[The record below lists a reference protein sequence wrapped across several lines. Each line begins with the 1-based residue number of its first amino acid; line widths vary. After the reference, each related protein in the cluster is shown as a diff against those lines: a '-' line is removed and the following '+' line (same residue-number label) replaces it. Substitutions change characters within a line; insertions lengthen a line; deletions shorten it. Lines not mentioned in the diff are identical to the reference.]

1 MDTHTS
7 SSIIPYSQETVQ
19 KGVHQWMKRKHWGPT
34 VQWPMI
40 QRNQLSENH
49 LTPTGNEPQ
58 AHAIVQGK
66 LFSLVLSEK
75 KKKKARVDNV
85 L

>member
-1 MDTHTS
+1 MA
-7 SSIIPYSQETVQ
+7 Y
-19 KGVHQWMKRKHWGPT
+19 
-34 VQWPMI
+34 
-40 QRNQLSENH
+40 NQLSENH
-49 LTPTGNEPQ
+49 LTPTGTEPQ

-75 KKKKARVDNV
+75 KARVENV